1 MKWSDIPRNPSPTIL
16 RQFAGAWLVFFLA
29 IGAHQAFNKGR
40 TELGAGFAIAALV
53 IGGLGLIF
61 PSVVR
66 WIFVGWMMLA
76 FPIGWLISQLT
87 LIILFYGMLTPVALF
102 FKVTGRDPLCRK
114 MEPGANTYW
123 TTKEQPREMS
133 RYLRQY

>member
-1 MKWSDIPRNPSPTIL
+1 MKWSDIPRDPSAKIL

-29 IGAHQAFNKGR
+29 IGAHQAFSKGR
-40 TELGAGFAIAALV
+40 TELGVIIAVAAVL
-53 IGGLGLIF
+53 IGGLGLIR
-61 PSVVR
+61 PTSVK

-76 FPIGWLISQLT
+76 FPIGWLVSLIT

-102 FKVTGRDPLCRK
+102 FRLTGRDPMCRK
-114 MEPGANTYW
+114 IDPGESTYW
-123 TTKEQPREMS
+123 TAKEQPQDMR